1 MADLTP
7 AAPDLQS
14 FVPPHPG
21 SQTMPSWTAA
31 ELPPAPRL
39 TLRSWALLV
48 GPGLVAGGAA
58 IGGGE
63 WLAGP
68 LTTARYGGA
77 ILWLSTV
84 SILVQVF
91 YNLEICRYTLY
102 CGEPIFTGKFRVL
115 PGPLFWL
122 VVYAFLD
129 FGSVFPYLVAN
140 AATPLAAVMLGEIP
154 DVHKVYHLL
163 GTDVVGQSLLRFLT
177 YVVFLLSFVPLV
189 FGGKVYNSLK
199 AVMSF
204 KIVVVFSFLILVAVC
219 YSTPDTWSD
228 IISGFFKFGTIP
240 VSSSGVGGQ
249 AVTENIFLA
258 WWHGR
263 PLPAFEL
270 SMIPLL
276 GALAAISGN
285 GGLTNTAISSYA
297 RDQGWGMSQHVGAIP
312 SVVGGQSFT
321 LCHVGAVFSLNSDS
335 IRRFRQWFRI
345 LLRDQLVVWMPACF
359 VGVALPSMLSVQ
371 FLPRGFQAKSEWIA
385 AGMTADGVRNAVGPA
400 FGQYFWLMTLF
411 CGFLVLAPAAV
422 TTFDGALRR
431 WVDLCWTGLPVL
443 RKWDPHRIR
452 WLYFGAMCAYIV
464 FGLIALTLWN
474 PTQLLVWATS
484 IYNIAFGVSCF
495 HVLAVNLLL
504 LPREFRPNW
513 FIRIGLVFGGVF
525 FTALA
530 VIATLNTLHY
540 FSPPTAG

>member
-1 MADLTP
+1 M
-7 AAPDLQS
+7 
-14 FVPPHPG
+14 PP
-21 SQTMPSWTAA
+21 WTAA
-31 ELPPAPRL
+31 ELPRAPQL
-39 TLRSWALLV
+39 TLRSWALLI

-84 SILVQVF
+84 SILIQVF

-115 PGPLFWL
+115 PGPMFWL
-122 VVYAFLD
+122 VVYIFLD

-140 AATPLAAVMLGEIP
+140 AATPLAAVLVGEIP
-154 DVHKVYHLL
+154 DVSKAYHLL
-163 GTDVVGQSLLRFLT
+163 GMTMQGESLLRFLT
-177 YVVFLLSFVPLV
+177 YAVFLMSFVPLV

-204 KIVVVFSFLILVAVC
+204 KIVVVFGFLIFVAVF
-219 YSTPDTWSD
+219 YSTRETWVD
-228 IISGFFKFGTIP
+228 IVSGFFKIGNLP
-240 VSSSGVGGQ
+240 VVGDAAAGVP
-249 AVTENIFLA
+249 ATENIFLA
-258 WWHGR
+258 WWHGK
-263 PLPAFEL
+263 PLPALEL

-312 SVVGGQSFT
+312 SVFGGRSLT
-321 LCHVGAVFSLNSDS
+321 LCHVGAVFPLNAES
-335 IRRFRQWFRI
+335 IHRFRQWFRF

-371 FLPRGFQAKSEWIA
+371 FLPRGTTAKDWVA
-385 AGMTADGVRNAVGPA
+385 AGMTAGGVRDAVGPP

-422 TTFDGALRR
+422 STFDGALRR
-431 WVDLCWTGLPVL
+431 WIDLCWTGIPIL
-443 RKWDPHRIR
+443 RRWDPHRIR
-452 WLYFGAMCAYIV
+452 WLYFGAMCGYIV
-464 FGLIALTLWN
+464 FGLLALSLWN
-474 PTQLLVWATS
+474 PKQLLVWATN
-484 IYNIAFGVSCF
+484 IYNIALSISCF

-513 FIRIGLVFGGVF
+513 FIRCGMVFGGVF
-525 FTALA
+525 FGALA
-530 VIATLNTLHY
+530 VISTLNTMGY
-540 FSPPTAG
+540 FDPQVAG